1 MKYKAIDTVYLL
13 STQRLEKLQRLDQ
26 KLFSDFSVRLF
37 DKRDGA
43 IEKGGDL
50 YLYEIKVK

>member
-1 MKYKAIDTVYLL
+1 MGMTSTDKIYML
-13 STQRLEKLQRLDQ
+13 STQRLEKLQRLDE
-26 KLFSDFSVRLF
+26 KLFSLYTVTLF
-37 DKRDGA
+37 DKREGA